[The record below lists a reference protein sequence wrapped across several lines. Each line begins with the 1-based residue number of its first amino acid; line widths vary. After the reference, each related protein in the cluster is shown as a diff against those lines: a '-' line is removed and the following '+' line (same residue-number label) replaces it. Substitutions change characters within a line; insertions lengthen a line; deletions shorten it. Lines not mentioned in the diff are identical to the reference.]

1 MKLHLGCGETYLE
14 GYQNIDYL
22 PSKHTVQTKG
32 RADEYA
38 DIRELAYAPA
48 SVEEIRLHHVFEH
61 FTRPVALALLTAWN
75 AWLEPGGTLRIEVP
89 DFDRTARRV
98 LWPLTSEKRRG
109 VALRHIFGS
118 QEAPWAVHF
127 EGWSRKRLERTV
139 GAFGF
144 QPSKRRKNH
153 FMGTYNIDISF
164 SRTTPLTVQEARST
178 ASGLLS
184 MCLVGEET
192 KILDVWMDAYDEQV
206 RKSWPPE

>member
-1 MKLHLGCGETYLE
+1 MGCDVESDIARAFRRIGMKLHLGCGETYLE

-98 LWPLTSEKRRG
+98 LWPLTS
-109 VALRHIFGS
+109 AAFWFDNCLRS
-118 QEAPWAVHF
+118 
-127 EGWSRKRLERTV
+127 L
-139 GAFGF
+139 
-144 QPSKRRKNH
+144 
-153 FMGTYNIDISF
+153 
-164 SRTTPLTVQEARST
+164 
-178 ASGLLS
+178 
-184 MCLVGEET
+184 
-192 KILDVWMDAYDEQV
+192 
-206 RKSWPPE
+206 